1 MTPYFGMVLRC
12 WVRLCRVVVG
22 LSLVALLAWPVG
34 GQTVSSWLTVPGG
47 TISERLAAT
56 LVREAVRRA
65 DYGIDL
71 RADDGNEA
79 LPPFVFAARP
89 GLDARVDRA
98 ARALADAAYLQT
110 TAHLRMIDAV
120 VPPSRAGV
128 VLEAME
134 LVTSGC
140 TGLWF
145 PEVSAGQRVGAGEPP
160 GAITDSFGNVLGR
173 VVLLGLSSAAR

>member
-1 MTPYFGMVLRC
+1 MVLRC

-34 GQTVSSWLTVPGG
+34 GQT
-47 TISERLAAT
+47 
-56 LVREAVRRA
+56 
-65 DYGIDL
+65 
-71 RADDGNEA
+71 
-79 LPPFVFAARP
+79 
-89 GLDARVDRA
+89 
-98 ARALADAAYLQT
+98 
-110 TAHLRMIDAV
+110 AHLRMIDAV

-128 VLEAME
+128 ALEAME